1 MNLNPKIL
9 AALFLL
15 GGLCVIIGIVF
26 VYHGTSKRVDE
37 VLIISNQRPQKTP
50 NRTRSTV
57 TIPRTTINSFKCHKA
72 GMKQWSVRV
81 EACAKQIAAP
91 INGIIT
97 NWQLANNPSNRNQF
111 KLHANGSF
119 EIKEKGFYNIS
130 IKVSFSCSRREKY
143 SINIVAA
150 PNIRNAFN
158 TSAKAKGNQCVVK
171 STFCGNITEKVLFSI
186 RVSKSALVLLY
197 PEHTSFTVTKWKQN
211 VFSKLFVTSS

>member
-26 VYHGTSKRVDE
+26 VYHGTHKSVDE
-37 VLIISNQRPQKTP
+37 VIIISNQHQQKSP
-50 NRTRSTV
+50 NEPLTTV
-57 TIPRTTINSFKCHKA
+57 TIPRTTTNSFKCHKA
-72 GMKQWSVRV
+72 GMEQWSVKV

-91 INGIIT
+91 VNGIIT

-130 IKVSFSCSRREKY
+130 IKVSFSCSRRENY

-158 TSAKAKGNQCVVK
+158 TIAKAKGNQRVVK
-171 STFCGNITEKVLFSI
+171 STFCGNITEKLFFSI
-186 RVSKSALVLLY
+186 RVPKSALIFLY
-197 PEHTSFTVTKWKQN
+197 PEYTSFTVAKWKQN
-211 VFSKLFVTSS
+211 VSSKLLVTLS